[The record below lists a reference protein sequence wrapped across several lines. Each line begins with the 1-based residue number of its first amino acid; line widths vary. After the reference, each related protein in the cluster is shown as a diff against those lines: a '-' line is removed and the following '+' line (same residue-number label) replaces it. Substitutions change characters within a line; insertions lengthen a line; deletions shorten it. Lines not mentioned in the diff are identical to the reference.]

1 VQTCTLGEEAWILVI
16 GFHGNMRVSDSKG
29 PEQVSVEVAVHKP
42 ERLVTPV
49 RGFAPV
55 TVTGGGGSVAAG
67 IIVADG
73 MLRLPLD
80 DFWPGFHLAPY
91 AFGGFGGI
99 FLGSPNNEGSFDETF
114 TVTNSAGVSREV
126 AFKGRVLSK
135 IQRDF
140 PGGIRCSAT
149 SVADSNIA
157 LLLT

>member
-1 VQTCTLGEEAWILVI
+1 MDFSYWFPWKYAGVRFQGTGASISGGGGSQTRE
-16 GFHGNMRVSDSKG
+16 
-29 PEQVSVEVAVHKP
+29 
-42 ERLVTPV
+42 VTPV

-55 TVTGGGGSVAAG
+55 TVTAGGGGGSVAAG

-80 DFWPGFHLAPY
+80 EFWPGFHLAPY
-91 AFGGFGGI
+91 AFVGFGGI
-99 FLGSPNNEGSFDETF
+99 FLGSPSNEGSFNETF

-126 AFKGRVLSK
+126 TFKGRVASK

-140 PGGIRCSAT
+140 PGGISFSAT
-149 SVADSNIA
+149 SVADSNIV